1 MNRMSRTE
9 IAFLAVLVA
18 SACVVQCVVIQRAA
32 VPALDAVRFV
42 DSARRLGETGLVEL
56 ARSAPDAPLF
66 AIWVAAVH
74 AMLTGLVGDFH
85 QAWALSA
92 QIASAIPL
100 VLLPIPVYGL
110 SRRLAGS
117 RPALYGTA
125 LVVFLP
131 ELVPLGGDGISDS
144 THLFLL
150 SLAMWLLAAAFSAR
164 RTESPPG
171 PAVAVLAAT
180 AGVSTGLAALVRA
193 EAAVLALACAIVLA
207 GGRFY
212 PASACHGRR
221 FATLFAYGLG
231 FAATAGF
238 YALLARTPLAD
249 WLPASSASAAT
260 GPAFASAAA
269 NPAPPEIS
277 LPGGENLSFAPKDP
291 TISIRRRGWA
301 AAPGQLLEK
310 LAKAMAYAPGL
321 LALAGLLSLRRRPA
335 SAADRL
341 LQIFTLLLLG
351 GIFVHTAREGYLSAR
366 HLLPV
371 CVAAAACMGRGI
383 EVAAGAVWRGVSRF
397 PPLVPKP
404 ESENAASN
412 QTRHF
417 ESCLAAAIVLGVV
430 AISLVDGTRP
440 AHRTRLGHRL
450 AAGWLAR
457 HAAAGQRVVDT
468 QGLTG
473 LYSGLPTIPYAAS
486 RAELGRDGLRY
497 FVVEDQELRRA
508 SKRSQTL
515 SLLLATAGQHVARFP
530 AAHEPD
536 REAAGVSIY
545 RWDASR
551 FRAAAATGLSGDA
564 PEIRLTVHAICPA
577 GQSAAA
583 PGVFAECLNDDGS
596 PARN

>member
-1 MNRMSRTE
+1 MNRTSRTE

-18 SACVVQCVVIQRAA
+18 SACAVQCVVIQRAA

-42 DSARRLGETGLVEL
+42 GSARLLGEAGLAEL

-110 SRRLAGS
+110 IRRLAGA

-125 LVVFLP
+125 LVAFLP
-131 ELVPLGGDGISDS
+131 EVVRLGGDGISDS
-144 THLFLL
+144 THLLLL
-150 SLAMWLLAAAFSAR
+150 SLAIWLLAAAFTAR
-164 RTESPPG
+164 RTESPTG
-171 PAVAVLAAT
+171 PAVAVLAAA

-207 GGRFY
+207 GGRFH
-212 PASACHGRR
+212 PTSACHGRR
-221 FATLFAYGLG
+221 FVTLFAYGLG
-231 FAATAGF
+231 FAAIAGF
-238 YALLARTPLAD
+238 YALLARTPLTD

-269 NPAPPEIS
+269 DPAPPQIS

-291 TISIRRRGWA
+291 TISLRRRGWA
-301 AAPGQLLEK
+301 AAPAQVLEQ
-310 LAKAMAYAPGL
+310 LAKATAYAPGL

-341 LQIFTLLLLG
+341 LQIFTVLLLC

-371 CVAAAACMGRGI
+371 CVAAAACMGHGI
-383 EVAAGAVWRGVSRF
+383 EVAASAVRRGASRF
-397 PPLVPKP
+397 LPLVPKLGL
-404 ESENAASN
+404 EAHN
-412 QTRHF
+412 QHHPF
-417 ESCLAAAIVLGVV
+417 ESCLAAAIVLGIV

-457 HAAAGQRVVDT
+457 HAAAGQSVVDT

-508 SKRSQTL
+508 SKRGQTL
-515 SLLLATAGQHVARFP
+515 SLLLATAGQHVARFS
-530 AAHEPD
+530 AADAPD

-551 FRAAAATGLSGDA
+551 FRAAAA
-564 PEIRLTVHAICPA
+564 
-577 GQSAAA
+577 A
-583 PGVFAECLNDDGS
+583 PGVFAECLNDDGP

>member
-1 MNRMSRTE
+1 MNRTSRTE

-18 SACVVQCVVIQRAA
+18 SACAVQCVVIQRAA

-42 DSARRLGETGLVEL
+42 GSARLLGEAGLAEL

-110 SRRLAGS
+110 SRRLAGA
-117 RPALYGTA
+117 RTALYGTA
-125 LVVFLP
+125 LVAFLP
-131 ELVPLGGDGISDS
+131 EVVRLGGDGISDS
-144 THLFLL
+144 THLLLL
-150 SLAMWLLAAAFSAR
+150 SLAIWLLAAAFTAR
-164 RTESPPG
+164 RTESPAG
-171 PAVAVLAAT
+171 PPVAVLAAA

-207 GGRFY
+207 GGRFH
-212 PASACHGRR
+212 PTSACHGRR

-231 FAATAGF
+231 FAAIAGF
-238 YALLARTPLAD
+238 YALLARTPLTD

-301 AAPGQLLEK
+301 AAPAQVLEQ
-310 LAKAMAYAPGL
+310 LAKATAYAPGL

-341 LQIFTLLLLG
+341 LQIFTVLLLC

-371 CVAAAACMGRGI
+371 CVAAAACMGHGI
-383 EVAAGAVWRGVSRF
+383 EVAASAVRRGASRF
-397 PPLVPKP
+397 LPLVPKP
-404 ESENAASN
+404 GLEAHN
-412 QTRHF
+412 QHHPF
-417 ESCLAAAIVLGVV
+417 ESCLAAAIVLGIV

-457 HAAAGQRVVDT
+457 HAAAGQSVVDT

-508 SKRSQTL
+508 SKRGQTL
-515 SLLLATAGQHVARFP
+515 SLLLATAGQHVARFS
-530 AAHEPD
+530 AADAPD

-551 FRAAAATGLSGDA
+551 FRAAAAHGAAGAA
-564 PEIRLTVHAICPA
+564 PEIRLTVRAGCPA
-577 GQSAAA
+577 GQFATA
-583 PGVFAECLNDDGS
+583 PGVFAECLNDDGP